1 MKNRMK
7 TLYAGRIFPALF
19 LITLIIA
26 CSSKEEKL
34 ELFSAEA
41 FTYSMGEG
49 WELNASC
56 RVKGFTQNRTG
67 EEYSAKLS
75 YTADLITPDGKKL
88 ESVGEGLIDQKSKE
102 KISDLLIETQLQL
115 DSSYKP
121 GKYKIVFNV
130 TDDLNEKKIS
140 IEKEFEIS
148 PE

>member
-1 MKNRMK
+1 MQIFYK
-7 TLYAGRIFPALF
+7 GRIFPALLLMI
-19 LITLIIA
+19 LITA

-34 ELFSAEA
+34 ELFSPEA
-41 FTYSMGEG
+41 FTYSLEDG

-56 RVKGFTQNRTG
+56 RVKGFTQNKTG
-67 EEYSAKLS
+67 DEYSAKLS
-75 YTADLITPDGKKL
+75 YTADLITPDVKIL
-88 ESVGEGLIDQKSKE
+88 EGIGEGLVDQKSKE
-102 KISDLLIETQLQL
+102 KFSDILIETQLQI

-130 TDDLNEKKIS
+130 TDDLTEKKIS

>member
-1 MKNRMK
+1 MKIFFK
-7 TLYAGRIFPALF
+7 GRVYPALF
-19 LITLIIA
+19 LITLITA
-26 CSSKEEKL
+26 CSSKEEKF

-41 FTYSMGEG
+41 FTYSMEEG

-56 RVKGFTQNRTG
+56 RVKGFTQNKTG

-102 KISDLLIETQLQL
+102 KFSDLLIETQLQI

-130 TDDLNEKKIS
+130 SDDLTEKKVS

>member
-1 MKNRMK
+1 MQIFYK
-7 TLYAGRIFPALF
+7 GRIYPALF
-19 LITLIIA
+19 LMVLIAA
-26 CSSKEEKL
+26 CSGKEEKF
-34 ELFSAEA
+34 ELYSAEA
-41 FTYSMGEG
+41 FIYSMEEG

-56 RVKGFTQNRTG
+56 SVKGFTQNRTG

-102 KISDLLIETQLQL
+102 KLSDLLIETQLQI

-121 GKYKIVFNV
+121 GKYKIAFNV
-130 TDDLNEKKIS
+130 TDDLTGKKIS

-148 PE
+148 TE